1 MESGHTVEWVE
12 CVHAWRFSLARK
24 GGAVREKLV
33 MIKSPFQFRYE
44 VIALFVDLQAFV
56 VSQADAMMIMTWQLH
71 KDTRLSR
78 HGA

>member
-1 MESGHTVEWVE
+1 M
-12 CVHAWRFSLARK
+12 
-24 GGAVREKLV
+24 REKLV

-44 VIALFVDLQAFV
+44 VITLFVDLQAFV

>member
-1 MESGHTVEWVE
+1 M
-12 CVHAWRFSLARK
+12 
-24 GGAVREKLV
+24 REKLV

-44 VIALFVDLQAFV
+44 VITLFVEMQAFV
-56 VSQADAMMIMTWQLH
+56 VSQADTMMIMTWRLH